1 MAGTRNLCA
10 PIPLALHEKVC
21 EERDKAGLT
30 NGPYITALLMEYY
43 EWKENGGKDMARE
56 NGKTRTMAFQISEE
70 LFKRI
75 KEYLDRES
83 KRLGYKITQKDF
95 VIGLVEKA
103 LNEAEEALA
112 ADSGTADASISE
124 DPKGLDG
131 ATGESPVEPEDKTSE
146 APMNPEGEASEA
158 PTEPESDDGGTPAET
173 QDAASED
180 PNEGSQQEDGET
192 GGDDTETH
200 TAENG

>member
-10 PIPLALHEKVC
+10 PIPIALHEKVC

-56 NGKTRTMAFQISEE
+56 SGKTRTMAFQISEE
-70 LFKRI
+70 LFQRI

-112 ADSGTADASISE
+112 ADSETAGASVNE
-124 DPKGLDG
+124 APREPMDE
-131 ATGESPVEPEDKTSE
+131 TGESPAELEDKT
-146 APMNPEGEASEA
+146 SEA
-158 PTEPESDDGGTPAET
+158 PTEPESNDGGTPAEPE
-173 QDAASED
+173 DAASED
-180 PNEGSQQEDGET
+180 PNEGSQQEDSET
-192 GGDDTETH
+192 GGDDAKTQ